1 MSQIKG
7 YTISSNEPILKF
19 ALESGFTRYGQNVK
33 NGVLRTYISKNATL
47 SHPVLFFT
55 VVWNNLTLQIF

>member
-55 VVWNNLTLQIF
+55 VV